1 MSDKIIT
8 ADCENCDST
17 FEIAY
22 EVELVS
28 EEVPSFCPFCG
39 EKVEDISEQVYD
51 EDDEE
56 DDVEDEEWE

>member
-8 ADCENCDST
+8 ADCNNCEST

-28 EEVPSFCPFCG
+28 DELPSFCPFCG
-39 EKVEDISEQVYD
+39 EAIEDITEQVYEE
-51 EDDEE
+51 EDE
-56 DDVEDEEWE
+56 DDVEGWE

>member
-8 ADCENCDST
+8 ADCNNCEST

-28 EEVPSFCPFCG
+28 DELPSFCPFCG
-39 EKVEDISEQVYD
+39 EAIEDVTEQVY
-51 EDDEE
+51 EEEE
-56 DDVEDEEWE
+56 DDDVEGWE